1 MRKAVAG
8 VVMLCLLVWAGVAF
22 AKSKKKPK
30 EKYFVNLAA
39 VEATD
44 KVPAEI
50 PGQIKTKLT
59 EVLAK
64 RAEFIPALDG
74 APDPVADGEAFKK
87 WLKKSKVRAFKVT
100 VKVTDY
106 ERELLPAKE
115 GKTGQIL
122 KVHVAVS
129 LVGTAMP
136 DDVLT
141 LGGDGMATVAT
152 EIGKTVRPADDKF
165 AIDSAMSEALGQAV
179 EDAVQALNAGP
190 KAKPAKK

>member
-8 VVMLCLLVWAGVAF
+8 VVMLCVLVWASAALGKSRK
-22 AKSKKKPK
+22 KSKQ
-30 EKYFVNLAA
+30 KYFVNLAS
-39 VEATD
+39 VEAED

-50 PGQIKTKLT
+50 PGKIKDKLI

-64 RAEFIPALDG
+64 RSEFVASLDG
-74 APDPVADGEAFKK
+74 APDPATDAEGFKK
-87 WLKKSKVRAFKVT
+87 WLKKAKVRAFKVT

-106 ERELLPAKE
+106 ERELLPPKE
-115 GKTGQIL
+115 GKSGQIL
-122 KVHVAVS
+122 KVHLSVS

-136 DDVLT
+136 DELLA

-179 EDAVQALNAGP
+179 EDAVEALNAGP
-190 KAKPAKK
+190 RAKPAKK